1 MIDLSKLPPSLA
13 ETIAEVV
20 PQLVGGRD
28 TVHLARKLIE
38 YLTAYV
44 NDWERLPA
52 EEVFILTLPAH
63 LGLVAIAR
71 EQPWKL
77 RAAVES
83 YVDSRCDDEALDC
96 QFDHVIERLLEE
108 AMELA
113 QS

>member
-1 MIDLSKLPPSLA
+1 MIDLSKLPPMLA
-13 ETIAEVV
+13 ATIAEVV

-38 YLTAYV
+38 YLTAYA

-52 EEVFILTLPAH
+52 EEVVNLNLPAH
-63 LGLVAIAR
+63 LGLVALAR

-83 YVDSRCDDEALDC
+83 YVESRCDDEALDC
-96 QFDHVIERLLEE
+96 EFAPVIERLVAE
-108 AMELA
+108 ALELA
-113 QS
+113 E

>member
-1 MIDLSKLPPSLA
+1 MLA
-13 ETIAEVV
+13 ATIAEVV

-38 YLTAYV
+38 YLTAYA
-44 NDWERLPA
+44 NDWERLSA
-52 EEVFILTLPAH
+52 EEIVNLTLPPH
-63 LGLVAIAR
+63 LGLVALAR

-83 YVDSRCDDEALDC
+83 YVESRCDDEALDGD
-96 QFDHVIERLLEE
+96 FYEVIERLVVE

-113 QS
+113 Q